1 MRTASWSVSLP
12 LLAFAVVC
20 LLFGNEARADFI
32 INGGFEQPGGLTSDV
47 DYLAGDTS
55 IVGWTIVSGSV
66 DIVPSTGS
74 WPAYQGNQSL
84 DLDGHSAGTI
94 SQTFDTT
101 AGMTYQLSFAYA
113 NNPGGGAAAAG
124 DDPGNPVRTAT
135 VSVLDDGGSTLLS
148 QDIGHEGSTAAD
160 MNWTIFTGSFTAHSA
175 TTTLVFTSTD
185 PATSYGGIALDAV
198 SVQAVPEPPGL
209 ALVGAGLA
217 TLAGYAGWRRRNPAN
232 GPNRSL
238 PTVEI
243 RPSK

>member
-1 MRTASWSVSLP
+1 MKRATTVMRSVIVRAAVITLIVFLTVSSPKTA
-12 LLAFAVVC
+12 
-20 LLFGNEARADFI
+20 NADFL
-32 INGGFEQPGGLTSDV
+32 INGGFEQPGGLTSDI
-47 DYLAGDTS
+47 DFLAGDTS
-55 IVGWTIVSGSV
+55 IVGWRIVSGSV

-94 SQTFDTT
+94 SQSFTTT

-113 NNPGGGAAAAG
+113 NNPGGGAAFAG

-135 VSVLDDGGSTLLS
+135 VSVLDASASTLLS

-160 MNWTIFTGSFTAHSA
+160 MNWTIFTDSFTADSA

-198 SVQAVPEPPGL
+198 SVQPVPEPSSLALIVTGL
-209 ALVGAGLA
+209 APLA
-217 TLAGYAGWRRRNPAN
+217 AYFGWRRWKPATS
-232 GPNRSL
+232 RS
-238 PTVEI
+238 TSI
-243 RPSK
+243 